1 MEGNQLFPVFIKL
14 NTIRTV
20 LIGAGPV
27 GLEKLAAILSN
38 SPEARIRVIAKE
50 ILPEFRELAAAHE
63 GVIILER
70 EFITGDLDHADL
82 VVAATNN
89 NALNQQIRLEADQ
102 RNLLVNFADKPD
114 LCNFYLGSIVKKG
127 DLKIAISTNGKSPT
141 IAKRL
146 KEVLNENLPEAL
158 IDTLGN
164 MEALRNTLS
173 GDFAEKVTRL
183 NEVTSILVAEK
194 GAAKNGVSKESKVL
208 NDQAISNE
216 AGNFIESQSAVIDVI
231 SNEHT
236 GTGNGIVSN
245 ETLVAENN
253 AVPEKNIDK
262 VKKNFKWLIWTS
274 IVLSFAIVITAFWHK
289 EPEFQA
295 YLTHL
300 DPMFYWFLIGGF
312 VFAMIDGAI
321 GMSYGVT
328 STSFSLAMGVPPA
341 SASMG
346 VHLSEILSNGI
357 AGWMHYRFGNVN
369 WKLFRM
375 LLIPGIVGA
384 VVGAYL
390 LSSLEHYNHYTKP
403 IISVYTLI
411 LGGVILSKA
420 YKINRRVK
428 NPKGKI
434 KKIGLL
440 GLFGGFID
448 AVGGGGWGSIVL
460 SSLIAGGRNARFSLG
475 TVKITRFFIAL
486 MSSLTFITMLNGA
499 HWEAVGGL
507 VIGSALASP
516 IAARVSNKISV
527 KTIMV
532 SVGVLVVLVS
542 LRSIINFILKEF

>member
-14 NTIRTV
+14 NTIHTL

-27 GLEKLAAILSN
+27 GLEKLSAILTN
-38 SPEARIRVIAKE
+38 SPQARVTVIALD
-50 ILPEFRELAAAHE
+50 ILPELQELAKGYEKVKLIQRAFDPA
-63 GVIILER
+63 
-70 EFITGDLDHADL
+70 DLDDADL

-89 NALNQQIRLEADQ
+89 NALNQQIRKEADE
-102 RNLLVNFADKPD
+102 RNLLVNFADKPE

-146 KEVLNENLPEAL
+146 KEVLNDNLPEEL
-158 IDTLGN
+158 NDTLQQ
-164 MEALRNTLS
+164 MQALRNTLNGNFS
-173 GDFAEKVTRL
+173 SKVKKL
-183 NEVTSILVAEK
+183 NEVTAILVKQKSE
-194 GAAKNGVSKESKVL
+194 
-208 NDQAISNE
+208 
-216 AGNFIESQSAVIDVI
+216 
-231 SNEHT
+231 
-236 GTGNGIVSN
+236 
-245 ETLVAENN
+245 
-253 AVPEKNIDK
+253 DK

-274 IVLSFAIVITAFWHK
+274 IVFSFVIVITAFWHK

-295 YLTHL
+295 YISQLN
-300 DPMFYWFLIGGF
+300 PMFYWFLIGGF
-312 VFAMIDGAI
+312 IFAMIDGAI

-369 WKLFRM
+369 WKLFRI
-375 LLIPGIVGA
+375 LLIPGIIGA
-384 VVGAYL
+384 VTGAYL
-390 LSSLEHYNHYTKP
+390 LSSLEHYSHYTKP
-403 IISVYTLI
+403 LVSLYTLI

-420 YKINRRVK
+420 FKVNRK
-428 NPKGKI
+428 HKDPKGKI
-434 KKIGLL
+434 KKISLL

-460 SSLIAGGRNARFSLG
+460 SSLIAGGRNPRFSLG

-499 HWEAVGGL
+499 HWEAVAGL

-542 LRSIINFILKEF
+542 LRSIVNFILKLV

>member
-14 NTIRTV
+14 NTIHTL

-27 GLEKLAAILSN
+27 GLEKLSAILTN
-38 SPEARIRVIAKE
+38 SPEARVTVIALD
-50 ILPEFRELAAAHE
+50 ILPELRELAE
-63 GVIILER
+63 GYEKVKLIQR
-70 EFITGDLDHADL
+70 EFDTADLDDADL

-89 NALNQQIRLEADQ
+89 ETLNQQIRTAADQ

-146 KEVLNENLPEAL
+146 KEVLNDNLPEEL
-158 IDTLGN
+158 NDTLQQ
-164 MEALRNTLS
+164 MQALRNTLNGNFTS
-173 GDFAEKVTRL
+173 KVKKL
-183 NEVTSILVAEK
+183 NEVTAILVK
-194 GAAKNGVSKESKVL
+194 
-208 NDQAISNE
+208 
-216 AGNFIESQSAVIDVI
+216 
-231 SNEHT
+231 
-236 GTGNGIVSN
+236 
-245 ETLVAENN
+245 
-253 AVPEKNIDK
+253 EKNEDK

-274 IVLSFAIVITAFWHK
+274 IIFSFGIVITAFWHK

-295 YLTHL
+295 YIAQLN
-300 DPMFYWFLIGGF
+300 PMFYWFLIGGF
-312 VFAMIDGAI
+312 IFAMIDGAI

-369 WKLFRM
+369 WKLFRI

-390 LSSLEHYNHYTKP
+390 LSSLEHYSHYTKP
-403 IISVYTLI
+403 LVSLYTLI

-420 YKINRRVK
+420 FKVNQK
-428 NPKGKI
+428 HKDPKGKI
-434 KKIGLL
+434 KKISLL

-460 SSLIAGGRNARFSLG
+460 SSLIAGGRNPRFSLG

-499 HWEAVGGL
+499 HWEAVAGL

-542 LRSIINFILKEF
+542 LRSIVNFILKLV